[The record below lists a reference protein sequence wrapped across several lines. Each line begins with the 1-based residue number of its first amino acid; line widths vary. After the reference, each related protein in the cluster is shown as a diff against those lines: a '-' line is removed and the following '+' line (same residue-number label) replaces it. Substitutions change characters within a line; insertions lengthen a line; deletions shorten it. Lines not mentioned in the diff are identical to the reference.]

1 MGTNKAFSSFR
12 LQVGSIM
19 SLNSNMEEVR
29 SQFPILER
37 VLPSGKKLIYLD
49 NAATS
54 QKPEAVIN
62 AMNDYYTN
70 YNSNVHRAVH
80 TLSGE
85 ATEAFELARKSVA
98 NWFGLPSGGM
108 VLFTSGTTDALNLC
122 ALGWAKVNLNSGD
135 AILLTEMEHH
145 SNIVPWQMM
154 CKKTNSK
161 LKVIPLDKNGELDLK
176 EFKNLVSKKTKLVFL
191 NHVSNALGII
201 NPIEEIIQISHSY
214 NALVLIDGAQSAAHF
229 KIDLQKLNVDFF
241 TASAHKLC
249 GPTGVGFLYGKK
261 ELLEKI
267 EPFMGGGE
275 MISDVTFEKT
285 TYAEIPHKF
294 EAGTPNISG
303 VIAFGVALDYMNNLG
318 FENIRQYEDKLLKYA
333 TEKLKE
339 IDGLI
344 IYGDVKNKT
353 SVISFNI
360 SGIHSYDIGSIL
372 DKYGVAV
379 RTGQHCAQPIM
390 DHFDIPGTVRV
401 SLSFI
406 NTFEEIDILQ
416 EAIIKAKSML
426 S

>member
-1 MGTNKAFSSFR
+1 MKFDVKNIR
-12 LQVGSIM
+12 
-19 SLNSNMEEVR
+19 ED
-29 SQFPILER
+29 FPILKKQIN
-37 VLPSGKKLIYLD
+37 GKQLIYFD

-54 QKPEAVIN
+54 QTPTCVIN
-62 AMNDYYTN
+62 SISDYYNN
-70 YNSNVHRAVH
+70 YNSNIHRGVHS
-80 TLSGE
+80 LSEE
-85 ATEAFELARKSVA
+85 ATEAYEKARKKIQIHFNA
-98 NWFGLPSGGM
+98 KHKEEII
-108 VLFTSGTTDALNLC
+108 FTSGTTHSINIVSNGFLDLM
-122 ALGWAKVNLNSGD
+122 GEDDEIIVSG
-135 AILLTEMEHH
+135 LEHH

-261 ELLEKI
+261 ELLEEI